1 MKPHACTLET
11 SSPFFDDLF
20 ILSKTSCVFDVSGED
35 NLFLDLGELFISAV
49 FVCSI
54 PESSVVV

>member
-1 MKPHACTLET
+1 MKPHACTLGT
-11 SSPFFDDLF
+11 SSPFDDFLYD
-20 ILSKTSCVFDVSGED
+20 LSKTSCVLDVSGED
-35 NLFLDLGELFISAV
+35 NLFRDLGELISAV